1 MAEFRAGGSPTD
13 ATARG
18 DEGKYPVRGFVLVSR
33 AVSIAT
39 RILLISAAL
48 VLIGA
53 AAADA
58 VELKIVGLDGK
69 ALAGARVTVIG
80 TSGSW
85 VADSN
90 GHLVIEPDPDLP
102 MVLFIARPDGVA
114 LKPVTYAELPVEGF
128 LEVEVE
134 AAGETVTVISGVVP
148 DLELPPATAATVLGR
163 SDLEQRGS
171 TSLTQTIENLPGA
184 GQSGVGHGMVPSL
197 RGLPKHRTLIILDEG
212 RVTTERR
219 AGPSASFLDPES
231 VDEVEV
237 VRGPGSVA
245 YGSDA
250 FGGIIRARSRM
261 PNPQG
266 ATALRYS
273 LLGGAGVPEL
283 GVAAEGTTRGLG
295 GGLLLGG
302 HWRKYDDYSSPEGV
316 VDNSGAELSGFR
328 AAYQRSVGAGVINVG
343 WRSDLGTDIGKPG
356 PGSDVER
363 VYYSKDDSHRL
374 NLGFEGPGPGRWNR
388 IAASVFWDD
397 YRLVLDKDRFATD
410 EDPRQLKIS
419 DTDAND
425 YGVRLEAERPVGP
438 VRIVL
443 GLDVSGRFN
452 LRAINGTTLYDGSGG
467 EISSVQEVAID
478 DARRDDLGLFAAM
491 NRDWQRWKLAAG
503 LRFDAI
509 RTSNRGG
516 YFGDITTSNSNLTGF
531 LALTRDLGGG
541 VEATVQIAR
550 GFRDPLLSDRYYRGI
565 TGRGFITGNPD
576 LIPET
581 SRQLDLAIRWR
592 RDRLALAG
600 YAYSYRIDDLIERY
614 RVDGDFFFRNRG
626 AGEITG
632 VEVEAGWIFN
642 PELELH
648 LGAHWIRGEVVDD
661 GSPTDDVPPPG
672 LTAVLRGTPSKKW
685 WWMVRGA
692 VFADDDRPGPT
703 EQERSGYGVV
713 DVGAGWRLSRILEI
727 GIIGRN
733 LFDTSYLS
741 SADEDAVLAPGRS
754 VQLSIRG
761 TFGG

>member
-1 MAEFRAGGSPTD
+1 MAESVIVW
-13 ATARG
+13 
-18 DEGKYPVRGFVLVSR
+18 PVTENEVSILRLGLPPREFVLVSR
-33 AVSIAT
+33 AVSG
-39 RILLISAAL
+39 LKKLVFVLAAFL
-48 VLIGA
+48 MGTGI
-53 AAADA
+53 ADA
-58 VELKIVGLDGK
+58 LELRVVGLDGLP
-69 ALAGARVTVIG
+69 LAGARVMVIG

-85 VADSN
+85 VADSD
-90 GHLVIEPDPDLP
+90 GRLVIEPDPDVP

-114 LKPVTYAELPVEGF
+114 LKPVTYAELPTDGI

-163 SDLEQRGS
+163 SDLERRAT
-171 TSLTQTIENLPGA
+171 TSLAQTIENLPGA
-184 GQSGVGHGMVPSL
+184 GQSGSGHGMVPSL
-197 RGLPKHRTLIILDEG
+197 RGLPKHRTLLVLDEG

-261 PNPQG
+261 PSSQDGP
-266 ATALRYS
+266 ALRYS
-273 LLGGAGVPEL
+273 LLGGTGLPEFGVT
-283 GVAAEGTTRGLG
+283 AEGTTRGLG

-328 AAYQRSVGAGVINVG
+328 AAYQKSVGAGVINAA
-343 WRSDLGTDIGKPG
+343 WRSDLGTEIGKPA
-356 PGSDVER
+356 PDSLDER
-363 VYYSKDDSHRL
+363 VFYSKDDSHRL

-397 YRLVLDKDRFATD
+397 YRLILDKDRFATD
-410 EDPRQLKIS
+410 EDPRQLRTADS
-419 DTDAND
+419 DAND
-425 YGVRLEAERPVGP
+425 YGLRLEAERPVGP
-438 VRIVL
+438 IRIVL

-452 LRAINGTTLYDGSGG
+452 LHSVNSTTIYDASGG
-467 EISSVQEVAID
+467 EESTVSDVAID
-478 DARRDDLGLFAAM
+478 DARRDDLGVFAAG
-491 NRDWQRWKLAAG
+491 NRDWDRWKLAAG

-509 RTSNRGG
+509 QTKNRGG
-516 YFGDITTSNSNLTGF
+516 YFGDISTSNSNVTGF
-531 LALTRDLGGG
+531 LALTRDLGAG
-541 VEATVQIAR
+541 VEATLQIAR

-581 SRQLDLAIRWR
+581 SRQIDLAIRWR
-592 RDRLALAG
+592 RDRLAFAG
-600 YAYSYRIDDLIERY
+600 YAYGYRIDDLIERY

-632 VEVEAGWIFN
+632 LEVEASWIAG
-642 PELELH
+642 PKLEFQ
-648 LGAHWIRGEVVDD
+648 LGAHWIQGEVVDD
-661 GSPTDDVPPPG
+661 RTPTDDVPPPG
-672 LTAVLRGTPSKKW
+672 VTAVFRGTPTERW
-685 WWMVRGA
+685 WWMARAA

-703 EQERSGYGVV
+703 EQERPGYAVFDAGI
-713 DVGAGWRLSRILEI
+713 GWRLSRALEL
-727 GIIGRN
+727 GLVGRN
-733 LFDTSYLS
+733 LFNKSYLS
-741 SADEDAVLAPGRS
+741 SADEAAVLAPGRS

-761 TFGG
+761 SFGG